1 VFRSGGAPGTVG
13 VVSESLTSAADPTR
27 RFEILP
33 FGTGEE
39 ETARLAEP
47 IVVTVTSSPRHGVDR
62 TVEVAARVRGQGHEA
77 VVHLAARMVRDADHL
92 DALLERMR
100 AAGID
105 DVFLVAGDAP
115 APHGPFD
122 SALGLLPVIHD
133 HPLRPRRI
141 GVGAYPEGHPLIEP
155 TALDEALARK
165 SELADYLATQLCFD
179 PEVLLRWLSELRDR
193 GIALP
198 AYVGV
203 PGAVDRRR
211 LAEISLTVGVGA
223 SISFLRKQQGL
234 RRLLGRP
241 SHAAAVLH
249 DALAPLVGDPGFGIA
264 GLHYFTF
271 NRVRA
276 TVAWD
281 AAREP
286 SRVGRGRARTQRAGG

>member
-1 VFRSGGAPGTVG
+1 
-13 VVSESLTSAADPTR
+13 VVTESLTSAADPSR

-33 FGTGEE
+33 FGKGEE
-39 ETARLAEP
+39 ETARLTEP
-47 IVVTVTSSPRHGVDR
+47 IVVTVTSSPRHGADR
-62 TVEVAARVRGQGHEA
+62 TVEVAARVRAQGHEA
-77 VVHLAARMVRDADHL
+77 VVHLAARMIRDAHHL

-100 AAGID
+100 EAGID
-105 DVFLVAGDAP
+105 DIFLVAGDAP
-115 APHGPFD
+115 TSHGPYD

-155 TALDEALARK
+155 SALDEALARK

-179 PEVLLRWLSELRDR
+179 PDVLLRWLSELRDR

-249 DALAPLVGDPGFGIA
+249 DALAPLVGDPGLRIA

-271 NRVRA
+271 DRVLE

-286 SRVGRGRARTQRAGG
+286 STVAGRRRGMRRATCPEG

>member
-1 VFRSGGAPGTVG
+1 VKG
-13 VVSESLTSAADPTR
+13 VPDPTR

-33 FGTGEE
+33 FGTGAD
-39 ETARLAEP
+39 ETARLTEP
-47 IVVTVTSSPRHGVDR
+47 VVVTVTSSPRHGLDR
-62 TVEVAARVRGQGHEA
+62 TVDVAARVAEQGHDA
-77 VVHLAARMVRDADHL
+77 VVHLAARMVRDAAHL

-115 APHGPFD
+115 TPHGPYP
-122 SALGLLPVIHD
+122 SALELLPIVHD
-133 HPLRPRRI
+133 HPLRPARI
-141 GVGAYPEGHPLIEP
+141 GVGAYPEGHPLIDP
-155 TALDEALARK
+155 TELDEALARK

-179 PEVLLRWLSELRDR
+179 PDVLLRWLAELRAR
-193 GIALP
+193 GITLP
-198 AYVGV
+198 AYAGV

-211 LAEISLTVGVGA
+211 LAEVSLSVGVGA
-223 SISFLRKQQGL
+223 SVSFLRKQQGL

-241 SHAAAVLH
+241 AHAAAVLH
-249 DALAPLVGDPGFGIA
+249 DALAPLVGDPRFGIA

-271 NRVRA
+271 NRVRE

-286 SRVGRGRARTQRAGG
+286 VRSAPC